1 MQCIDDGRLSGAGS
15 MGYIYDDDDV
25 ERVNLHRDEM
35 RMNAAGA
42 QEDEPKQQSP
52 SQDVLS
58 NKVLL

>member
-1 MQCIDDGRLSGAGS
+1 